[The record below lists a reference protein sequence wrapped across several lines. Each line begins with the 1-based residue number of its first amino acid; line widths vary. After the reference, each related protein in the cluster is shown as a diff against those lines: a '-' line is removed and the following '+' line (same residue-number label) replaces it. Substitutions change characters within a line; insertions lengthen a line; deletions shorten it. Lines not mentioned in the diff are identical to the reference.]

1 MRLLQQT
8 IKVKA
13 GDWAFW
19 QMLERKEAWHRK
31 RKHKRVLQM
40 LGQIRETAERYEKRG
55 VPLSVKN
62 ELRYIDD
69 GFRYDPGL
77 LKPGGG
83 RGRVE
88 HERPVERN
96 RHPKKNTRRKIRRR
110 EKLQPQ
116 GLPNDRLIH
125 LRDEL
130 LGAWGRWKSGRVHK
144 PDSRYKISPA
154 NR

>member
-13 GDWAFW
+13 GDWVFW

-40 LGQIRETAERYEKRG
+40 LGQIRETAERYAKRG

-69 GFRYDPGL
+69 GFRYDPDL

-88 HERPVERN
+88 RERPVERN

-130 LGAWGRWKSGRVHK
+130 LGAWGR
-144 PDSRYKISPA
+144 
-154 NR
+154 

>member
-31 RKHKRVLQM
+31 RKHKRVLEI
-40 LGQIRETAERYEKRG
+40 LGQIRETAERYAKRG

-83 RGRVE
+83 RGRGE
-88 HERPVERN
+88 RERPVERN
-96 RHPKKNTRRKIRRR
+96 RHPKKNTRRTICRR

-130 LGAWGRWKSGRVHK
+130 LGARGGGKMEECWKTSFE
-144 PDSRYKISPA
+144 
-154 NR
+154 

>member
-40 LGQIRETAERYEKRG
+40 LGQIRETAVRYAKRG

-77 LKPGGG
+77 LKPGGE

-88 HERPVERN
+88 RERPVERN
-96 RHPKKNTRRKIRRR
+96 RHPKKNTRRKIRHS

-130 LGAWGRWKSGRVHK
+130 LGAWGRWKS
-144 PDSRYKISPA
+144 DSVGMPPSRKNGII
-154 NR
+154 

>member
-1 MRLLQQT
+1 MRLRRCNEMRLLQQT

-40 LGQIRETAERYEKRG
+40 LGQIRETAERYAKRG

-77 LKPGGG
+77 LKQGGG

-88 HERPVERN
+88 RERPVERN
-96 RHPKKNTRRKIRRR
+96 RHPKKNTRRKIRHS

-130 LGAWGRWKSGRVHK
+130 LGAWG
-144 PDSRYKISPA
+144 
-154 NR
+154 

>member
-1 MRLLQQT
+1 MEREILLRCNEMRLLQQT

-31 RKHKRVLQM
+31 RKHKRVLEI
-40 LGQIRETAERYEKRG
+40 LGQIRETAERYAKRG

-69 GFRYDPGL
+69 GFRYDPSL

-88 HERPVERN
+88 RERPVERN

-130 LGAWGRWKSGRVHK
+130 LGAWGR
-144 PDSRYKISPA
+144 
-154 NR
+154 